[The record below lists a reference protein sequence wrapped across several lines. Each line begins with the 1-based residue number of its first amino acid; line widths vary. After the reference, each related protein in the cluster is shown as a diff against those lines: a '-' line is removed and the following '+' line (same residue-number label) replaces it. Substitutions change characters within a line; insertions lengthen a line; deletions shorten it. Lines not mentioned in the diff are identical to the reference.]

1 MRELLKAQLA
11 LPDVTVEVKSYELDR
26 PAERVVESPTF
37 RLSRFLPRMRPKHD
51 MRWRLPS
58 ERATRPVSQVWLMA
72 PHSPVV
78 VEGDADSWTSVSCSF
93 APDRFEEMV
102 AVDHWTD
109 EMTAAFLGV
118 RSPLIEAL
126 LDRLAREVMLPREGS
141 ATVIEA
147 IITLL
152 TAELGNIARHGEG
165 NRRRSGKFAPW
176 QLERLRKQVNETMQ
190 DGTVNVADLAASCSI
205 SPRHL
210 VRRFKETTGDTIH
223 GYVRRMRLERAK
235 LMLAAD
241 DVMLK
246 DIAAKLGFKTPSHF
260 AAEFRQQLGC
270 SPSQYRARLRSN

>member
-1 MRELLKAQLA
+1 MREQLKARVD
-11 LPDVTVEVKSYELDR
+11 LPDVTLEVRSYELDR
-26 PAERVVESPTF
+26 PAERVVESQTF

-58 ERATRPVSQVWLMA
+58 ERATRPLSQVWLMA

-93 APDRFEEMV
+93 APDRFEELV
-102 AVDHWTD
+102 AVDEWTD

-118 RSPLIEAL
+118 RNPLIEAL
-126 LDRLAREVMLPREGS
+126 LDRLAREIMFPREKSEVML
-141 ATVIEA
+141 EA

-152 TAELGNIARHGEG
+152 TAELGNIARHGEAG
-165 NRRRSGKFAPW
+165 QRRSGKLAPW

-190 DGTVNVADLAASCSI
+190 DGSVNVADLAASCSI

-223 GYVRRMRLERAK
+223 GYVRRLRLDRAK
-235 LMLAAD
+235 AMLVAD
-241 DVMLK
+241 GAMLK
-246 DIAAKLGFKTPSHF
+246 DIASQLGFKTASHF
-260 AAEFRQQLGC
+260 AAEFRQQIGC
-270 SPSQYRARLRSN
+270 SPSQYRARYRTK

>member
-223 GYVRRMRLERAK
+223 GYVRRMRIERAK

-260 AAEFRQQLGC
+260 AAEFRQQLDC
-270 SPSQYRARLRSN
+270 SPSQYRARLRTQ